1 MRRGTA
7 CIAAGQVQAL
17 EAGTVPASRGRRG
30 DTPTATIARLRC
42 PPLTA
47 MPHAPHSP
55 PAPPALAPYT
65 EAPRLARLR
74 DWCDPAAFATLPG
87 EWQVFVADVEQSTRA
102 IGQGRLRQV
111 NAIGAACIV
120 AAARAC
126 GCDGIPYV
134 FGGDGATV
142 VVPPVFA
149 PALARAW
156 AGLQAQVAQ
165 ALGLRLRVGRVPV
178 AELREGGAE
187 LRVARHRLSAGFD
200 VALFSGGGIS
210 LAERL
215 VKGGDARWQV
225 APGEPAT
232 APREALECRWI
243 DVPSRHGRVLTLLAR
258 ARGDDPSVLC
268 EVMAHIEQAMPG
280 AAPDHLRLDD
290 VLRAVLD
297 LTHEQAHR
305 LQALLVRLHTAG
317 LIDYGVHS
325 SDQALITCFARSPEH
340 HLHFIDGG
348 GGGYYRAAAQLK
360 ASGAAGGK

>member
-1 MRRGTA
+1 
-7 CIAAGQVQAL
+7 
-17 EAGTVPASRGRRG
+17 
-30 DTPTATIARLRC
+30 
-42 PPLTA
+42 

-65 EAPRLARLR
+65 EAPRLVRLR
-74 DWCDPAAFATLPG
+74 DWCRPEAFAPLPG
-87 EWQVFVADVEQSTRA
+87 DWQVFVADVEQSTRA

-111 NAIGAACIV
+111 NAVGAACIV
-120 AAARAC
+120 AAAQAC
-126 GCDGIPYV
+126 GCDDIPYV

-142 VVPPVFA
+142 VVPPLFA

-165 ALGLRLRVGRVPV
+165 ALGLRLRVGRVQV
-178 AELREGGAE
+178 SELRERGAE

-200 VALFSGGGIS
+200 VALFTGGGIT
-210 LAERL
+210 LAGRL
-215 VKGGDARWQV
+215 VKGGAARYQV
-225 APGEPAT
+225 APGPPPT
-232 APREALECRWI
+232 APGQALECRWI
-243 DVPSRHGRVLTLLAR
+243 DVPSRHGQVMTLLVR

-268 EVMAHIEQAMPG
+268 EVMAHIEQAQPG

-297 LTHEQAHR
+297 LTQEQAHR

-317 LIDYGVHS
+317 QIDYGLHC
-325 SDQALITCFARSPEH
+325 SDRALITCFVRSPQH

-360 ASGAAGGK
+360 AADAVGGK